1 MSSHLS
7 NSLTHHLFTYFHKTI
22 CKKQWLGVMQKMPHF
37 EMCLIMSPKRKV
49 VFSAMYY
56 VFCSKQWEFL
66 HVYQSPF
73 LQQHWCRTCL
83 QPCGKLANQL
93 HIHITHH
100 YTLHIHIQS
109 CCCCTKYTHVFA
121 VCGYTNSCLCWE
133 RDVKLW
139 VFVCFINN
147 EGEHLSTGRCG
158 RGGIDIAVLPT
169 FIST

>member
-93 HIHITHH
+93 HIHITH
-100 YTLHIHIQS
+100 YTLHI
-109 CCCCTKYTHVFA
+109 THPKLLLLHKIHTCIRCVWLYKFMSVLGERCEA
-121 VCGYTNSCLCWE
+121 LGVCLLY
-133 RDVKLW
+133 K
-139 VFVCFINN
+139 
-147 EGEHLSTGRCG
+147 
-158 RGGIDIAVLPT
+158 
-169 FIST
+169 